1 MHAPLDKFFAA
12 MADPTRRAVIEKLVG
27 GRASVSALHKG
38 HDMAL
43 PTFLRHI
50 QVLEEAGLIRTVKK
64 GRIRTCQ
71 LDPQPLFEAQGWLA
85 WQRTIWDQR
94 DGSDS

>member
-1 MHAPLDKFFAA
+1 MKSDLDKFFAA
-12 MADPTRRAVIEKLVG
+12 LSDPTRRAVIEKLVS

-50 QVLEEAGLIRTVKK
+50 QILQEAGLIRSAKK

-71 LDPQPLFEAQGWLA
+71 LNPHPLFEAQGWLA

-94 DGSDS
+94 EGQEN

>member
-1 MHAPLDKFFAA
+1 MQSHLDKFFSA
-12 MADPTRRAVIEKLVG
+12 MSDPTRRAVVEQLVS
-27 GRASVSALHKG
+27 GRASVSALHEG
-38 HDMAL
+38 HDIAL

-50 QVLEEAGLIRTVKK
+50 QVLQEAGLIRTAKK

-71 LDPQPLFEAQGWLA
+71 LNPQPLFEAQGWLA

-94 DGSDS
+94 ENHKD